1 MTTPIFQPGDNI
13 AIKVPA
19 AEFEAVVAFYEQ
31 TLGFRVESREAE
43 TVRFDYG
50 GGKHLWIDRVEGI
63 AKAEVWLEVRTTDI
77 AAAAEHF
84 KAAHIT
90 RCDEVEPLP
99 EGMAAFWIKNPAGVV
114 HLVTEE

>member
-1 MTTPIFQPGDNI
+1 MPSPIFQPGDNI
-13 AIKVPA
+13 AMKVPA

-50 GGKHLWIDRVEGI
+50 CGKHLWIDRVEDL
-63 AKAEVWLEVRTTDI
+63 AKAEVWLEVRTTHL
-77 AAAAEHF
+77 AAAANHLQE
-84 KAAHIT
+84 AHIT

-99 EGMAAFWIKNPAGVV
+99 ERMAAFWIKNPAGVV